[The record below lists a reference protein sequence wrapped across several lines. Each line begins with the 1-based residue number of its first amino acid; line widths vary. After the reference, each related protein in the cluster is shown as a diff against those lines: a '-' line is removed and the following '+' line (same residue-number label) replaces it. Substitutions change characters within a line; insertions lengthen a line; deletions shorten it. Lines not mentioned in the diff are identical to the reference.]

1 MAAITTPTATSI
13 AIRRQRQRQK
23 TVRYSI
29 LIGLQILLA
38 VIILVPYFW
47 MFSVSIKPGNEPF
60 AIPVRMWPK
69 HPTTQIYENAFY
81 PEFRRYFVNSFVV
94 SVLTMIASI
103 SVGLL
108 AAYSFGRF
116 RFRGAKPIL
125 ILIILAQ
132 MFPVA
137 TMIIPLYKL
146 MNHFN
151 LINTYPALV
160 LAYITLTLPV
170 SIWMLRGFIQSIPAD
185 LEEAAMV
192 DGCTRLQAFWRLVVP
207 LARPGIA
214 ATAVWI
220 AVVTWQEFLFALA
233 FTTTVDMRTI
243 SVGMADFQGQYGI
256 RYGELMASSVMVS
269 MPIIVLFFF
278 LQRYF
283 VAGLTAGATKG

>member
-1 MAAITTPTATSI
+1 MATTTA
-13 AIRRQRQRQK
+13 ALRRQRRQQK
-23 TVRYSI
+23 LVRSGI
-29 LIGLQILLA
+29 LIALQMLLA
-38 VIILVPYFW
+38 AIILVPFLW
-47 MFSVSIKPGNEPF
+47 MFSVSIKPANEPF
-60 AIPVRMWPK
+60 AIPVRLWPEN
-69 HPTTQIYENAFY
+69 PTFENYENAFY
-81 PEFRRYFVNSFVV
+81 PEFRRYFLNSIIV
-94 SVLTMIASI
+94 SVSTMILSI
-103 SVGLL
+103 SIGLL
-108 AAYSFGRF
+108 AAYGFGRF
-116 RFRGAKPIL
+116 SFPGARTIL

-137 TMIIPLYKL
+137 TMIIPLYKM
-146 MNHFN
+146 MNSLN

-160 LAYITLTLPV
+160 MAYLTITLPV
-170 SIWMLRGFIQSIPAD
+170 SIWMLRGFIQSIPPD

-233 FTTTVDMRTI
+233 FTTTKDMRTI
-243 SVGMADFQGQYGI
+243 SVGMSDFQGQFGI

-269 MPIIVLFFF
+269 LPIIALFFF

>member
-1 MAAITTPTATSI
+1 MATMSTAL
-13 AIRRQRQRQK
+13 RRQRIRQK
-23 TVRYSI
+23 TVKNAI
-29 LIGLQILLA
+29 LIGLQLFLA
-38 VIILVPYFW
+38 LVILVPFLW
-47 MFSVSIKPGNEPF
+47 MFSVSIKPANEPF
-60 AIPVRMWPK
+60 AIPVRLWPK
-69 HPTTQIYENAFY
+69 NPTLENYRNAIY
-81 PEFRRYFVNSFVV
+81 PEFGRYFLNSVIV
-94 SVLTMIASI
+94 SVLTMILSI

-116 RFRGAKPIL
+116 KFPGSRLIL
-125 ILIILAQ
+125 VLIILAQ

-137 TMIIPLYKL
+137 TMIIPLYKI
-146 MNHFN
+146 MNGLN

-170 SIWMLRGFIQSIPAD
+170 SIWMLRGFIQNIPRD

-233 FTTTVDMRTI
+233 FTTTRNMRTI
-243 SVGMADFQGQYGI
+243 SVGMADFQGQFGI

>member
-1 MAAITTPTATSI
+1 MTTTTAYL
-13 AIRRQRQRQK
+13 RRQRRQQQVIK
-23 TVRYSI
+23 NSI
-29 LIGLQILLA
+29 LIGLQVLLA
-38 VIILVPYFW
+38 VIILIPFLW
-47 MFSVSIKPGNEPF
+47 MFSVSIKPANEPF
-60 AIPVRMWPK
+60 SIPPRLWPQN
-69 HPTTQIYENAFY
+69 PTFENYKNAFY
-81 PEFRRYFVNSFVV
+81 PEFRRYFLNSIIV
-94 SVLTMIASI
+94 SVATMVTSI
-103 SVGLL
+103 TVGLL
-108 AAYSFGRF
+108 AAYGFGRF
-116 RFRGAKPIL
+116 KFPGARL
-125 ILIILAQ
+125 ILVAIILAQ

-137 TMIIPLYKL
+137 TMIIPLYKI
-146 MNHFN
+146 MNSLN

-160 LAYITLTLPV
+160 LAYLTLTLPV
-170 SIWMLRGFIQSIPAD
+170 SIWMLRGFIQSIPPD

-233 FTTTVDMRTI
+233 FTTTVNMRTI

-269 MPIIVLFFF
+269 MPIIALFFF

>member
-1 MAAITTPTATSI
+1 MTTTVITL
-13 AIRRQRQRQK
+13 RRQRQRQQFVK
-23 TVRYSI
+23 NSV

-38 VIILVPYFW
+38 VIILLPFFW
-47 MFSVSIKPGNEPF
+47 MFSVSIKPSNEPF

-69 HPTTQIYENAFY
+69 SPTFENYQNAFY
-81 PEFRRYFVNSFVV
+81 PEFRRYFLNSIIV
-94 SVLTMIASI
+94 SVLTMILSI
-103 SVGLL
+103 SIGLL

-116 RFRGAKPIL
+116 KFRGSRLIL

-137 TMIIPLYKL
+137 TMIIPLYKI
-146 MNHFN
+146 MNSLN

-160 LAYITLTLPV
+160 LAYLTLTLPV
-170 SIWMLRGFIQSIPAD
+170 SIWMLRGFIQSIPPD

-233 FTTTVDMRTI
+233 FTTTRDMRTI
-243 SVGMADFQGQYGI
+243 PVGMADFQGQYGI

>member
-1 MAAITTPTATSI
+1 MTTSTTALL
-13 AIRRQRQRQK
+13 RRQHRQQK
-23 TVRYSI
+23 LIRSAI
-29 LIGLQILLA
+29 LIALQVILA
-38 VIILVPYFW
+38 VIILIPFLW
-47 MFSVSIKPGNEPF
+47 MFSVSIKPSTEPF
-60 AIPVRMWPK
+60 SIPPRLWP
-69 HPTTQIYENAFY
+69 HNPTFENYENAFY
-81 PEFRRYFVNSFVV
+81 PEFRRYFLNSTIV

-103 SVGLL
+103 TIGLL
-108 AAYSFGRF
+108 AAYGFGRF
-116 RFRGAKPIL
+116 RFRGARLIL

-137 TMIIPLYKL
+137 TMIIPLYKI
-146 MNHFN
+146 MNSFD

-160 LAYITLTLPV
+160 LAYMTLTLPV
-170 SIWMLRGFIQSIPAD
+170 SIWMLRGFIQNIPRD

-233 FTTTVDMRTI
+233 FTTTTDMRTI

>member
-1 MAAITTPTATSI
+1 MG
-13 AIRRQRQRQK
+13 
-23 TVRYSI
+23 V
-29 LIGLQILLA
+29 LVMLQVLLA
-38 VIILVPYFW
+38 VIILVPFLW
-47 MFSVSIKPGNEPF
+47 MFSVSIKPANEPF
-60 AIPVRMWPK
+60 AIPVRLWPEN
-69 HPTTQIYENAFY
+69 PTFKNYENAFY
-81 PEFRRYFVNSFVV
+81 PEFRRYFLNSIIV
-94 SVLTMIASI
+94 SVSTMILSVSI
-103 SVGLL
+103 GLL
-108 AAYSFGRF
+108 AAYGFGRF
-116 RFRGAKPIL
+116 RFPGARSIL

-137 TMIIPLYKL
+137 TMIIPLYKM
-146 MNHFN
+146 MNGFG

-160 LAYITLTLPV
+160 IAYLTITLPV
-170 SIWMLRGFIQSIPAD
+170 SIWMLRGFIQSIPPD

-233 FTTTVDMRTI
+233 FTTTRDMRTI
-243 SVGMADFQGQYGI
+243 SVGMSDFHGQFGI

-269 MPIIVLFFF
+269 LPIIALFFF

>member
-1 MAAITTPTATSI
+1 MATTTVELQRER
-13 AIRRQRQRQK
+13 RRQK
-23 TVRYSI
+23 ITHNVV
-29 LIGLQILLA
+29 LIGLQIFLA
-38 VIILVPYFW
+38 MIILVPFFW
-47 MFSVSIKPGNEPF
+47 MFSVSIKPANEPF
-60 AIPVRMWPK
+60 AIPVRMWPEN
-69 HPTTQIYENAFY
+69 PTLENYENAIY
-81 PEFRRYFVNSFVV
+81 PEFGRYFLNSVIV
-94 SVLTMIASI
+94 SVLTMISSI
-103 SVGLL
+103 GVGLL

-116 RFRGAKPIL
+116 KFPGARPIL

-137 TMIIPLYKL
+137 TMIIPLYKI
-146 MNHFN
+146 MNNFG

-170 SIWMLRGFIQSIPAD
+170 SIWMLRGFIQNIPPD

-192 DGCTRLQAFWRLVVP
+192 DGCTRLQAFWRLIVP

-243 SVGMADFQGQYGI
+243 SVGMADFQGQFGI

-269 MPIIVLFFF
+269 MPIIALFFF

>member
-1 MAAITTPTATSI
+1 MATMAIY
-13 AIRRQRQRQK
+13 RRRRRILHQG
-23 TVRYSI
+23 V
-29 LIGLQILLA
+29 LIGLQLL
-38 VIILVPYFW
+38 LVVVVMLPFLW
-47 MFSVSIKPGNEPF
+47 MFSVSIKPANEPF
-60 AIPVRMWPK
+60 SIPPRLWPEN
-69 HPTTQIYENAFY
+69 PTFDNYESAMY
-81 PEFRRYFVNSFVV
+81 PEFGRYFLNSVIV
-94 SVLTMIASI
+94 SLLTMILSI

-108 AAYSFGRF
+108 AAYGFGRF
-116 RFRGAKPIL
+116 SFPGMRVLLVA
-125 ILIILAQ
+125 IILAQ

-137 TMIIPLYKL
+137 TMIIPLYKI
-146 MNHFN
+146 MNGLG
-151 LINTYPALV
+151 LINTYASLV
-160 LAYITLTLPV
+160 LAYLTLTLPV
-170 SIWMLRGFIQSIPAD
+170 SIWMLRGFIRNIPPD

-233 FTTTVDMRTI
+233 FTTTRDMRTI
-243 SVGMADFQGQYGI
+243 PVGMSDFQGQFGI

-269 MPIIVLFFF
+269 VPIIVLFFF

>member
-1 MAAITTPTATSI
+1 MATMAIY
-13 AIRRQRQRQK
+13 RRRRRILHQG
-23 TVRYSI
+23 V
-29 LIGLQILLA
+29 LIGLQLL
-38 VIILVPYFW
+38 LVVVVMLPFLW
-47 MFSVSIKPGNEPF
+47 MFSVSIKPANEPF
-60 AIPVRMWPK
+60 SIPPRLWPEN
-69 HPTTQIYENAFY
+69 PTFDNYESAMY
-81 PEFRRYFVNSFVV
+81 PEFGRYFLNSVIV
-94 SVLTMIASI
+94 SLLTMILSI

-108 AAYSFGRF
+108 AAYGFGRF
-116 RFRGAKPIL
+116 SFPGMRVLLVA
-125 ILIILAQ
+125 IILAQ

-137 TMIIPLYKL
+137 TMIIPLYKI
-146 MNHFN
+146 MNGLG
-151 LINTYPALV
+151 LINTYASLV
-160 LAYITLTLPV
+160 LAYLTLTLPI
-170 SIWMLRGFIQSIPAD
+170 SIWMLRGFIRNIPPD

-233 FTTTVDMRTI
+233 FTTTRDMRTI
-243 SVGMADFQGQYGI
+243 PVGMSDFQGQFGI

-269 MPIIVLFFF
+269 VPIIVLFFF

>member
-1 MAAITTPTATSI
+1 MATMSTAL
-13 AIRRQRQRQK
+13 RRQRIRQK
-23 TVRYSI
+23 TVKNVI
-29 LIGLQILLA
+29 LIGLQLLLA
-38 VIILVPYFW
+38 FVILVPFLW
-47 MFSVSIKPGNEPF
+47 MFSVSIKPANEPF
-60 AIPVRMWPK
+60 AIPVRLWPQN
-69 HPTTQIYENAFY
+69 PTLENYKNAIY
-81 PEFRRYFVNSFVV
+81 PEFGRYFLNSIIV
-94 SVLTMIASI
+94 SVLTMILSI

-116 RFRGAKPIL
+116 KFPGSRPL
-125 ILIILAQ
+125 LVLIILAQ

-137 TMIIPLYKL
+137 TMIIPLYKI
-146 MNHFN
+146 MNGLN

-170 SIWMLRGFIQSIPAD
+170 SIWMLRGFIQNIPRD

-233 FTTTVDMRTI
+233 FTTTRNMRTI
-243 SVGMADFQGQYGI
+243 SVGMADFQGQFGI

>member
-1 MAAITTPTATSI
+1 MATTMAALHRQ
-13 AIRRQRQRQK
+13 RRQQK
-23 TVRYSI
+23 LVRNSI
-29 LIGLQILLA
+29 LIGLQVLLA
-38 VIILVPYFW
+38 VINLIPFLW
-47 MFSVSIKPGNEPF
+47 MFSVSIKPANEPF
-60 AIPVRMWPK
+60 AIPVRLWPEN
-69 HPTTQIYENAFY
+69 PTFDNYKSAFY
-81 PEFRRYFVNSFVV
+81 PEFRRYFLNSIIV
-94 SVLTMIASI
+94 SVSTMILSI
-103 SVGLL
+103 SIGLL
-108 AAYSFGRF
+108 AAYGFGRF
-116 RFRGAKPIL
+116 RFPGARPIL

-137 TMIIPLYKL
+137 TMIIPLYKM
-146 MNHFN
+146 MNSLN
-151 LINTYPALV
+151 LINTYPALIM
-160 LAYITLTLPV
+160 AYLTITLPV
-170 SIWMLRGFIQSIPAD
+170 SIWMLRGFIQSIPPD

-243 SVGMADFQGQYGI
+243 PVGMADFQGQFGI